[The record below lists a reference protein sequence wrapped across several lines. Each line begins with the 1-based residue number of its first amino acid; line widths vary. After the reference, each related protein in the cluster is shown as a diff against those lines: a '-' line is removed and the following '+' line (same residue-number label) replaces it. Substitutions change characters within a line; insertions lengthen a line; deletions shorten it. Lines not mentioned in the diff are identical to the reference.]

1 MTPDQ
6 RTTAA
11 AQITA
16 GIKANPEMVFTD
28 PRQVARMAV
37 RQVEAIEAEL
47 EKPES
52 LVQNVKLALHRGEGR
67 GR

>member
-6 RTTAA
+6 KTTAA
-11 AQITA
+11 IHIAA
-16 GIKANPEMVFTD
+16 GIKANPELGHAD

-37 RQVEAIEAEL
+37 KQAEALEEEL

-52 LVQNVKLALHRGEGR
+52 LVQNVKLALHRGEGH